1 MNKLS
6 KNAELQQSCI
16 TAVIPSLYDDVNHNG
31 EKWIVAAVNDE
42 KTMCLLGKWE
52 DKGWTTSGGLYLK
65 DLTLWQD

>member
-1 MNKLS
+1 
-6 KNAELQQSCI
+6 LQQSCI

-31 EKWIVAAVNDE
+31 EKWMVAAVNDE